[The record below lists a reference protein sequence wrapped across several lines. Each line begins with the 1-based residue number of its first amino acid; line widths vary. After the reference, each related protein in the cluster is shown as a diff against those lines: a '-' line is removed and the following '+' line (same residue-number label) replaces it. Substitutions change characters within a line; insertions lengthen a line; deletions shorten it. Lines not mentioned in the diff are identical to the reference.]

1 MEKAASMPIEKVFD
15 DLQTTQEGLSSQEAK
30 LRLKKYGYNKLTER
44 RQLPFIHKFIKH
56 LRDLFGVLLIVAAIL
71 SFISSPTDPSLGLII
86 LAVVFVNIFVSIF
99 QESRAEK
106 AMATLKNWMPEYAK
120 VFRDGELK
128 KISVAEIVPGDIL
141 YLEEGD
147 RVPADARLVEAFDL
161 WTNNV
166 PLTGESEPQ
175 PRVAETT
182 QVVEKAYLY
191 APNLVFMS
199 TSVAK
204 GQGKAVAY
212 ATGMGTQFGRIAS
225 LTQTIKEEDSPLQK
239 EIALT
244 AKYDFII
251 AMIVGIAFFSVFLL
265 LGPLTVERTQMAFLF
280 MIGVMVCC
288 VPEGLQVTV
297 SSALAINV
305 LKMVRQNVLVK
316 RLSAVQTLGSV
327 TVICTDKTGT
337 ITKGEMTVNKLWVKN
352 RVIEITGLGYNPV
365 GDFVLNGQPV
375 QAGETQSLERLLEIS
390 ALCNGAKIDPPSDRN
405 RNWSV
410 IGDPTDGA
418 LLVAALKYG
427 INLEELREE
436 KPSIDILPFSFE
448 RKKMSTV
455 HAASNEIVVYTKGAP
470 RNILDLCNRELV
482 DGKVEFLN
490 QERMDQIEKYIHEF
504 GNEGLRVIAV
514 AYKNLPISEYTLE
527 YKDSGQ
533 VEKDLIFVGLAG
545 MRDPPRVEVKD
556 AVERAHQAGIKTVII
571 TGDYGPTAQ
580 VIAQEVGI
588 MEKNS
593 GQVIRG
599 SDLEELS
606 DQAIVDEVRKGNVI
620 FARVAPEQKLR
631 IVTVLKKN
639 GEIVAVTGDGAND
652 APSLKEA
659 DIGVAM
665 GASGTD
671 VAREA
676 ADIVLLNDSFASI
689 VKAVESGRAIYE
701 NIRKFI
707 VYVFA
712 HNWAELIPFILYAAL
727 GIPLPLLVVQVLAI
741 DLAIEVIPSLALS
754 REPPEAGIMQE
765 PPRSIKERL
774 FTRKVLLRSVFIGV
788 IISVG
793 ALIGCLNAWGEAG
806 WHFGMPVP
814 EDWQWGVQGITTS
827 PAYLKGVTMMFAG
840 IVVAQAGNVLACRTS
855 KQSIFKTSLAK
866 NKWIIWGIIA
876 QLSILAV
883 LIYVPLMQ
891 EVFGTVALGWMD
903 WLYLLTLPI
912 AVIIAEEIRKIVVR
926 RFFTKKGED
935 TIKHDHI

>member
-1 MEKAASMPIEKVFD
+1 MEKAASMPIEGVFD
-15 DLQTTQEGLSSQEAK
+15 DLKTSQEGLTTQEAK

-56 LRDLFGVLLIVAAIL
+56 FRDLFGILLLFASIL
-71 SFISSPTDPSLGLII
+71 SYISGNIELGLII
-86 LAVVFVNIFVSIF
+86 LAVVFVNIFVSMF

-120 VFRDGELK
+120 VIRDGELK
-128 KISVAEIVPGDIL
+128 KIQVREIVPGDIIV
-141 YLEEGD
+141 LEEGD
-147 RVPADARLVEAFDL
+147 RVPADARIIEAFDL

-175 PRVAETT
+175 PRVAETVKT
-182 QVVEKAYLY
+182 VEKAYLY

-225 LTQTIKEEDSPLQK
+225 LTQTIQEEDSPLQK
-239 EIALT
+239 EIASM
-244 AKYDFII
+244 AKFDFII
-251 AMIVGIAFFSVFLL
+251 AVFVGVVFFAINFVFLQV
-265 LGPLTVERTQMAFLF
+265 PPATSFLF
-280 MIGVMVCC
+280 MIGVMVAC

-316 RLSAVQTLGSV
+316 RLSSVQTLGSV

-337 ITKGEMTVNKLWVKN
+337 ITKGEMTVNKLWVKD
-352 RVIEITGLGYNPV
+352 RVIEVSGLGYNPV
-365 GDFVLNGQPV
+365 GDFTINGAPLGD
-375 QAGETQSLERLLEIS
+375 GEATSLEKLLEIS
-390 ALCNGAKIDPPSDRN
+390 ALCNGAKVDPPSDRN

-427 INLEELREE
+427 LNIEELGEE
-436 KPSIDILPFSFE
+436 KPTIDILPFSFE
-448 RKKMSTV
+448 RKRMSTV
-455 HAASNEIVVYTKGAP
+455 HGAGNDVLIYTKGAP

-482 DGKVEFLN
+482 DGKVENLT
-490 QERMDQIEKYIHEF
+490 QESLDWIENHIHEF
-504 GNEGLRVIAV
+504 ANEGLRVIAV
-514 AYKNLPISEYTLE
+514 AYKTLPSAEYTAD
-527 YKDSGQ
+527 YKNSDQ
-533 VEKDLIFVGLAG
+533 VEKDLIFVGLAA
-545 MRDPPRVEVKD
+545 MRDPPRTEVKD
-556 AVERAHQAGIKTVII
+556 AVEKARRAGIKTVII

-588 MEKNS
+588 VEK
-593 GQVIRG
+593 QCCQIIRG
-599 SDLEELS
+599 VDLEDLN
-606 DQAIVDEVRKGNVI
+606 DQAIIDEVKKGNVI
-620 FARVAPEQKLR
+620 FARVSPEQKLR
-631 IVTVLKKN
+631 IVTALKKS

-659 DIGVAM
+659 NIGVAM

-712 HNWAELIPFILYAAL
+712 HNWAELIPFVLYAVL

-741 DLAIEVIPSLALS
+741 DLAIDVIPSLALS

-765 PPRSIKERL
+765 PPRSVKERL
-774 FTRKVLLRSVFIGV
+774 FTRRVFARSMYIG
-788 IISVG
+788 IIIAAG
-793 ALIGCLNAWGEAG
+793 AMYGCLSAWMAG
-806 WHFGMPVP
+806 GWQFGQSLAATDP
-814 EDWQWGVQGITTS
+814 I
-827 PAYLKGVTMMFAG
+827 YIKGVTMTFAG

-866 NKWIIWGIIA
+866 NRWIVWGILA

-883 LIYVPLMQ
+883 LVYVPPMQ
-891 EVFGTVALGWMD
+891 QVFGTTGLGWTD
-903 WLYLLTLPI
+903 WLYLLAL
-912 AVIIAEEIRKIVVR
+912 AVVVIVAEEVRKFVVR
-926 RFFTKKGED
+926 RFFSKTAED
-935 TIKHDHI
+935 LTKHDHT

>member
-1 MEKAASMPIEKVFD
+1 MEKAASLPINEVFN
-15 DLQTTQEGLSSQEAK
+15 DLNTSENGLTSQEAK
-30 LRLKKYGYNKLTER
+30 LRLKKYGYNKLSEK
-44 RQLPFIHKFIKH
+44 RQVPFIYKFIRNLK
-56 LRDLFGVLLIVAAIL
+56 DLFGILLIVAAGL
-71 SFISSPTDPSLGLII
+71 SYFSGSPELALII

-99 QESRAEK
+99 QEARAEK
-106 AMATLKNWMPEYAK
+106 AMETLKSWMPEYAK

-128 KISVAEIVPGDIL
+128 KISVREIVPGDIVQ
-141 YLEEGD
+141 LEEGD
-147 RVPADARLVEAFDL
+147 RVPADARLLEVFDL

-175 PRVAETT
+175 PRVAEP
-182 QVVEKAYLY
+182 VKIVEKAYLY
-191 APNLVFMS
+191 APDLVFMS

-204 GQGKAVAY
+204 GQGKAVVY
-212 ATGMGTQFGRIAS
+212 ATGMETQFGKIAS

-251 AMIVGIAFFSVFLL
+251 AVVVGTAFFIVSLIFLNV
-265 LGPLTVERTQMAFLF
+265 PPANSILF

-305 LKMVRQNVLVK
+305 LKMVKQHVLVK

-337 ITKGEMTVNKLWVKN
+337 ITKGEMTVNKLWVKD
-352 RVIEITGLGYNPV
+352 RIIEVSGLGYMPA
-365 GDFVLNGQPV
+365 GDFSINGQPLKE
-375 QAGETQSLERLLEIS
+375 GETKSLDKLLEIA
-390 ALCNGAKIDPPSDRN
+390 ALCNGAKIDPPTDRN
-405 RNWSV
+405 KNWSV

-427 INLEELREE
+427 QSIEELIAE
-436 KPSIDILPFSFE
+436 KPTIDILPFSFE
-448 RKKMSTV
+448 RKRMSTV
-455 HAASNEIVVYTKGAP
+455 HSLNGNVLIYTKGAP
-470 RNILDLCNRELV
+470 RNILDLCNKIFV
-482 DGKVEFLN
+482 DGKVEDLT
-490 QERMDQIEKYIHEF
+490 QENMDWIETRIHEF
-504 GNEGLRVIAV
+504 ANEGLRVIAV
-514 AYKNLPISEYTLE
+514 AYKQIPKGD
-527 YKDSGQ
+527 YKKDEET
-533 VEKDLIFVGLAG
+533 EKDLIFVGLAG
-545 MRDPPRVEVKD
+545 MRDPPRKEVKN
-556 AVERAHQAGIKTVII
+556 AVQKAKQAGIKTVII

-580 VIAQEVGI
+580 AIAQEVGI
-588 MEKNS
+588 VEKDFA
-593 GQVIRG
+593 QVIRG
-599 SDLEELS
+599 VDLDDLS
-606 DQAIVDEVRKGNVI
+606 DKAIVDEVKKGNVI

-631 IVTVLKKN
+631 IVKVLKGS

-659 DIGVAM
+659 NIGVAM

-707 VYVFA
+707 VYVFS
-712 HNWAELIPFILYAAL
+712 HNWAELIPFVLYAAL

-774 FTRKVLLRSVFIGV
+774 FTRRVLIRSVFIGV
-788 IISVG
+788 IIAVG
-793 ALIGCLNAWGEAG
+793 AMIGCLNAWAAG
-806 WHFGMPVP
+806 GWQIGMPVP
-814 EDWQWGVQGITTS
+814 SDWQFGVKGIT
-827 PAYLKGVTMMFAG
+827 PNPLYLKGVTMMFAG

-855 KQSIFKTSLAK
+855 KQSIFRTSLK
-866 NKWIIWGIIA
+866 TNKWIIAGIVSQI
-876 QLSILAV
+876 SILAV
-883 LIYVPLMQ
+883 LIYVPVMQ
-891 EVFGTVALGWMD
+891 HVFGTTALGFTD
-903 WLYLLTLPI
+903 WIYLISLALI
-912 AVIIAEEIRKIVVR
+912 VVFAEEIRKFISR
-926 RFFTKKGED
+926 RFGKKAED
-935 TIKHDHI
+935 LSKHDHT